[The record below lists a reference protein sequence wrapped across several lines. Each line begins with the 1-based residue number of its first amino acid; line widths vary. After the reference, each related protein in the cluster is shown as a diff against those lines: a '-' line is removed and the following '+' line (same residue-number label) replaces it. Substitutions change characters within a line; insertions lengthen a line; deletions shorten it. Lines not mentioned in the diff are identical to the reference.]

1 MPRPPRDADR
11 GPGLSERQEPPGFR
25 RQSNGTLYVVATPIG
40 HLEDITLRALR
51 ILKSVQLVAAEDTR
65 RTGNL
70 LRHYEIGTPVLS
82 VHEHNEGA
90 RVTRLLSRLAAG
102 DSIAL
107 VTDAGT
113 PGVSDPGATLVAA
126 VREAGFRV
134 EPIPGASAV
143 VTAMSVAGMKSE
155 GFCFH
160 GFAPIK
166 AKDRKRWFLG
176 LVEASRDR
184 AAVFFEAPHRLLKT
198 LGELDQLVKCQIM
211 VGRELTKIHEE
222 FVFGTP
228 EELLARFP
236 SPQGE
241 FTLVIPPG
249 SKDQALPEAITDEDI
264 DQLFGQLTENRVG
277 ESKRDTARLVAERL
291 GLTTKVVY
299 DALERVKITRG

>member
-1 MPRPPRDADR
+1 MR
-11 GPGLSERQEPPGFR
+11 LMK
-25 RQSNGTLYVVATPIG
+25 GTLYVVATPIG

-51 ILKSVQLVAAEDTR
+51 ILKTVQLVAAEDTR

-70 LRHYEIGTPVLS
+70 LRHYDIHTPILS
-82 VHEHNEGA
+82 VHEHNEGG
-90 RVTRLLSRLAAG
+90 RVARLLGRLAVG

-126 VREAGFRV
+126 VRDAGYRV
-134 EPIPGASAV
+134 EPIPGPSAV
-143 VTAMSVAGMKSE
+143 VTAISAAGMKSE

-166 AKDRKRWFLG
+166 SKDRKLWFLA
-176 LVEASRDR
+176 LVEGSRDR
-184 AAVFFEAPHRLLKT
+184 AAVFFEAPHRLRRT
-198 LGELDQLVKCQIM
+198 LEELNVLVKCQIM
-211 VGRELTKIHEE
+211 IGRELTKIHEE

-228 EELLARFP
+228 EELLARF
-236 SPQGE
+236 SAPQGE

-249 SKDQALPEAITDEDI
+249 SKDAELPTVATDDDI
-264 DQLFGQLTENRVG
+264 SQLFGQLTENCAG

-291 GLTTKVVY
+291 GLTTKVIY

>member
-1 MPRPPRDADR
+1 MQGRDHGKAAISQWYNKMR
-11 GPGLSERQEPPGFR
+11 LMK
-25 RQSNGTLYVVATPIG
+25 GTLYVVGTPIG

-51 ILKSVQLVAAEDTR
+51 ILKTVQLVAAEDTR

-70 LRHYEIGTPVLS
+70 LRHYNIDTKVLS
-82 VHEHNEGA
+82 VHEHNEQV
-90 RVTRLLSRLAAG
+90 RVARLLDRLAAG

-126 VREAGFRV
+126 VRSAGFRV

-143 VTAMSVAGMKSE
+143 VTAISASGIKSE

-166 AKDRKRWFLG
+166 SKDRKLWFQA
-176 LVEASRDR
+176 LVEGSRHR
-184 AAVFFEAPHRLLKT
+184 AAVFFEAPHRLHKT
-198 LGELDQLVKCQIM
+198 LEELQLLVKCQIM

-228 EELLARFP
+228 LELLARFTA
-236 SPQGE
+236 PQGE

-249 SKDQALPEAITDEDI
+249 SKDANQPIAVTDDEI
-264 DQLFGQLTENRVG
+264 DEIFGQLTETGVG

-299 DALERVKITRG
+299 DALERVKIARG

>member
-1 MPRPPRDADR
+1 MK
-11 GPGLSERQEPPGFR
+11 GPVLSEWHDASGSR
-25 RQSNGTLYVVATPIG
+25 RESKGTLFVVGTPIG

-70 LRHYEIGTPVLS
+70 LRHYDIHTPILS
-82 VHEHNEGA
+82 VHRHNEEA
-90 RVTRLLSRLAAG
+90 RVSRLLDRLAVG

-113 PGVSDPGATLVAA
+113 PGVSDPGAAVVAA
-126 VREAGFRV
+126 VREAGYRV
-134 EPIPGASAV
+134 EPIPGPSAV
-143 VTAMSVAGMKSE
+143 VTAMSAAGIKSE

-166 AKDRKRWFLG
+166 AKDRKKWFKH

-184 AAVFFEAPHRLLKT
+184 ATVFFEAPHRLRKT
-198 LGELDQLVKCQIM
+198 LEELSVLVECPVM

-228 EELLARFP
+228 EELLARFVA
-236 SPQGE
+236 PQGE
-241 FTLVIPPG
+241 FTLVISPNSTMDATP
-249 SKDQALPEAITDEDI
+249 QAPSDEEVAC
-264 DQLFGQLTENRVG
+264 LFGQLTEFGDGISR
-277 ESKRDTARLVAERL
+277 RDTARLVAGRL

-299 DALERVKITRG
+299 DALERVKIARG

>member
-1 MPRPPRDADR
+1 MK
-11 GPGLSERQEPPGFR
+11 GPVLSERHDAFGSR
-25 RQSNGTLYVVATPIG
+25 RESKGTLYVVATPIG

-51 ILKSVQLVAAEDTR
+51 ILKTVQLVAAEDTR

-70 LRHYEIGTPVLS
+70 LRHYEIDTPILS
-82 VHEHNEGA
+82 VHEHNEGGRVA
-90 RVTRLLSRLAAG
+90 RLVHRLEAG

-126 VREAGFRV
+126 VRDADFRV

-143 VTAMSVAGMKSE
+143 VAAISAAGMKSE

-166 AKDRKRWFLG
+166 AKDRKLWFLA
-176 LVEASRDR
+176 LVEGSRDR
-184 AAVFFEAPHRLLKT
+184 AAVFFEAPHRVRKT
-198 LGELDQLVKCQIM
+198 LEELRELVTCQIM

-228 EELLARFP
+228 DELLARFEA
-236 SPQGE
+236 PQGE
-241 FTLVIPPG
+241 FTLIIPPG
-249 SKDQALPEAITDEDI
+249 SKDQSLPVAATDDDI
-264 DQLFGQLTENRVG
+264 VDLFGRLTEIGAG
-277 ESKRDTARLVAERL
+277 ETKRDTARLVAERL
-291 GLTTKVVY
+291 GLSTKVVY
-299 DALERVKITRG
+299 SALERVKIARG

>member
-1 MPRPPRDADR
+1 MQDTGHGYPKAAISQWYNKMR
-11 GPGLSERQEPPGFR
+11 LMK
-25 RQSNGTLYVVATPIG
+25 GTLYVVATPIG

-51 ILKSVQLVAAEDTR
+51 ILKTVQLVAAEDTR

-70 LRHYEIGTPVLS
+70 LRHYNIDTAVLS
-82 VHEHNEGA
+82 VHEHNEGGRVA
-90 RVTRLLSRLAAG
+90 RLLTRLSAG

-126 VREAGFRV
+126 VRDAGFRV

-143 VTAMSVAGMKSE
+143 VTAISAAGMKSE

-160 GFAPIK
+160 GFPPIK
-166 AKDRKRWFLG
+166 SKDRKLWFLA

-184 AAVFFEAPHRLLKT
+184 ATVFFEAPHRLRKT
-198 LGELDQLVKCQIM
+198 LEELRYLVKCQIM

-228 EELLARFP
+228 DELLARFEA
-236 SPQGE
+236 PQGE
-241 FTLVIPPG
+241 FTLILPPG
-249 SKDQALPEAITDEDI
+249 SKAEIETMATTDEDI
-264 DQLFGQLTENRVG
+264 ATMFGQVTESGLG

>member
-1 MPRPPRDADR
+1 MRLMK
-11 GPGLSERQEPPGFR
+11 GPVLSERNDASGSR
-25 RQSNGTLYVVATPIG
+25 RESKGTLYIVATPIG

-70 LRHYEIGTPVLS
+70 LRHYNIETPVLS
-82 VHEHNEGA
+82 VHEHNEGGRVA
-90 RVTRLLSRLAAG
+90 RLVQRLTAG

-143 VTAMSVAGMKSE
+143 VTAISAAGIKSE

-160 GFAPIK
+160 GFAPIRS
-166 AKDRKRWFLG
+166 KDRKKWFVA

-184 AAVFFEAPHRLLKT
+184 AAVFFEAPHRLRKT
-198 LGELDQLVKCQIM
+198 LEELRELVKCQIM

-228 EELLARFP
+228 DELLARFEA
-236 SPQGE
+236 PQGE
-241 FTLVIPPG
+241 FTLILPPG
-249 SKDQALPEAITDEDI
+249 SKDQNQPVAATDEEI
-264 DQLFGQLTENRVG
+264 SELFGQVTENSACA
-277 ESKRDTARLVAERL
+277 SKRDSARLVAERL
-291 GLTTKVVY
+291 GLTTKAVY

>member
-1 MPRPPRDADR
+1 MQGRDHGKAAISQWYNKMP
-11 GPGLSERQEPPGFR
+11 LMK
-25 RQSNGTLYVVATPIG
+25 GTLYVVGTPIG

-51 ILKSVQLVAAEDTR
+51 ILKTVQLVAAEDTR

-70 LRHYEIGTPVLS
+70 LRHYNIDTKVLS
-82 VHEHNEGA
+82 VHEHNEQV
-90 RVTRLLSRLAAG
+90 RVARLLDRLAAG

-126 VREAGFRV
+126 VRAAGFRV

-143 VTAMSVAGMKSE
+143 VTAISAAGIKSE

-166 AKDRKRWFLG
+166 SKDRKLWFLA
-176 LVEASRDR
+176 LVEASRNR
-184 AAVFFEAPHRLLKT
+184 AAVFFEAPHRLRKT
-198 LGELDQLVKCQIM
+198 LEELRDLVKCQIII
-211 VGRELTKIHEE
+211 GRELTKIHEE
-222 FVFGTP
+222 FVFGSP
-228 EELLARFP
+228 DELLARFTA
-236 SPQGE
+236 PQGE

-249 SKDQALPEAITDEDI
+249 SKDANQRLAATDDDI
-264 DQLFGQLTENRVG
+264 VELFGQLTETGLG
-277 ESKRDTARLVAERL
+277 ETKRDTARLVAERL

-299 DALERVKITRG
+299 DALERVKIARG

>member
-1 MPRPPRDADR
+1 MR
-11 GPGLSERQEPPGFR
+11 LMK
-25 RQSNGTLYVVATPIG
+25 GTLYVVGTPIG

-70 LRHYEIGTPVLS
+70 LRHYNIDTKVLS

-90 RVTRLLSRLAAG
+90 RVTRLLQRLAAG

-126 VREAGFRV
+126 VRDAGFKV

-143 VTAMSVAGMKSE
+143 VTAISAAGMKSE

-166 AKDRKRWFLG
+166 SKDRKLWFVA
-176 LVEASRDR
+176 LVEASHDR
-184 AAVFFEAPHRLLKT
+184 AAVFFEAPHRLRKT
-198 LGELDQLVKCQIM
+198 LEELRELVKCQIM
-211 VGRELTKIHEE
+211 IGRELTKIHEE

-228 EELLARFP
+228 DELLARFEA
-236 SPQGE
+236 PQGE
-241 FTLVIPPG
+241 FTLIIPPG
-249 SKDQALPEAITDEDI
+249 SKDQSEALPATDEEI
-264 DQLFGQLTENRVG
+264 SVLFGQLTKNGVG

>member
-1 MPRPPRDADR
+1 MK
-11 GPGLSERQEPPGFR
+11 
-25 RQSNGTLYVVATPIG
+25 GTLYVVGTPIG

-51 ILKSVQLVAAEDTR
+51 ILKSVELVAAEDTR

-70 LRHYEIGTPVLS
+70 LRHYNIDTPILS
-82 VHEHNEGA
+82 VHEHNEGV
-90 RVTRLLSRLAAG
+90 RVARLLQRLTAG

-107 VTDAGT
+107 VSDAGT

-143 VTAMSVAGMKSE
+143 VTAISAAGMKSE

-166 AKDRKRWFLG
+166 SKARKLWFQA

-184 AAVFFEAPHRLLKT
+184 AVVFFEAPHRLRKT
-198 LGELDQLVKCQIM
+198 LEEIRELVKCQIM

-228 EELLARFP
+228 DELLARFQ

-249 SKDQALPEAITDEDI
+249 SKDLDLPSVVTDDDI
-264 DQLFGQLTENRVG
+264 AELFGQLTENG
-277 ESKRDTARLVAERL
+277 EGGSKRDTARLVAERL

>member
-1 MPRPPRDADR
+1 MKGAV
-11 GPGLSERQEPPGFR
+11 LSERHDASGSR
-25 RQSNGTLYVVATPIG
+25 RESKGTLFVVGTPIG

-70 LRHYEIGTPVLS
+70 LRHYNIDTPVLS

-90 RVTRLLSRLAAG
+90 RVARLLQRLAAG

-134 EPIPGASAV
+134 EPIPGPSAV
-143 VTAMSVAGMKSE
+143 VTAISAAGMKSE

-166 AKDRKRWFLG
+166 SKDRKLWFQA

-184 AAVFFEAPHRLLKT
+184 AAVFFEAPHRVRKT
-198 LGELDQLVKCQIM
+198 L
-211 VGRELTKIHEE
+211 
-222 FVFGTP
+222 
-228 EELLARFP
+228 EELR
-236 SPQGE
+236 
-241 FTLVIPPG
+241 
-249 SKDQALPEAITDEDI
+249 
-264 DQLFGQLTENRVG
+264 
-277 ESKRDTARLVAERL
+277 
-291 GLTTKVVY
+291 
-299 DALERVKITRG
+299 

>member
-1 MPRPPRDADR
+1 MDQ
-11 GPGLSERQEPPGFR
+11 GLALSGRREPLGSR
-25 RQSNGTLYVVATPIG
+25 RESKGTLFVVGTPIG
-40 HLEDITLRALR
+40 HLEDITIRALR
-51 ILKSVQLVAAEDTR
+51 ILKTVQLVAAEDTR

-70 LRHYEIGTPVLS
+70 LRHYNIDTAILS
-82 VHEHNEGA
+82 VHEHNEGG
-90 RVTRLLSRLAAG
+90 RVARLLTRLAAG

-143 VTAMSVAGMKSE
+143 VTAISVAGIKSE

-160 GFAPIK
+160 GFPPIK
-166 AKDRKRWFLG
+166 SKDRKSWFLA

-184 AAVFFEAPHRLLKT
+184 AAVFFEAPHRLRRT
-198 LGELDQLVKCQIM
+198 LEELEYLVKCQIM
-211 VGRELTKIHEE
+211 VARELTKIHEE

-228 EELLARFP
+228 SELLARFEA
-236 SPQGE
+236 PQGE
-241 FTLVIPPG
+241 FTLVLPPG
-249 SKDQALPEAITDEDI
+249 GKAEAAPMATTDEDI
-264 DQLFGQLTENRVG
+264 ALLFGQLTENRLG
-277 ESKRDTARLVAERL
+277 ESRRDSARLVAERL

>member
-1 MPRPPRDADR
+1 MR
-11 GPGLSERQEPPGFR
+11 LMK
-25 RQSNGTLYVVATPIG
+25 GTLYVVATPIG

-51 ILKSVQLVAAEDTR
+51 ILKTVQLVAAEDTR

-70 LRHYEIGTPVLS
+70 LRHYDIHTPILS
-82 VHEHNEGA
+82 VHEHNEGG
-90 RVTRLLSRLAAG
+90 RVARLLGRLAVG

-126 VREAGFRV
+126 VRDAGYRV
-134 EPIPGASAV
+134 EPIPGPSAV
-143 VTAMSVAGMKSE
+143 VTAISAAGMKSE

-166 AKDRKRWFLG
+166 SKDRKLWFQA
-176 LVEASRDR
+176 LVEGSRDR
-184 AAVFFEAPHRLLKT
+184 AAVFFEAPHRLRRT
-198 LGELDQLVKCQIM
+198 LEELNVLVKCQIM

-228 EELLARFP
+228 EELLARF
-236 SPQGE
+236 SAPQGE

-249 SKDQALPEAITDEDI
+249 SKDAELPTVATDDDI
-264 DQLFGQLTENRVG
+264 SQLFGRLTENYAG

-291 GLTTKVVY
+291 GLTTKVIY

>member
-1 MPRPPRDADR
+1 MR
-11 GPGLSERQEPPGFR
+11 LMK
-25 RQSNGTLYVVATPIG
+25 GTLYVVATPIG

-51 ILKSVQLVAAEDTR
+51 ILKTVQLVAAEDTR

-70 LRHYEIGTPVLS
+70 LRHYNIDTAVLS
-82 VHEHNEGA
+82 VHEHNEGG
-90 RVTRLLSRLAAG
+90 RVARLLTRLAAG

-126 VREAGFRV
+126 VRDAGFRV

-143 VTAMSVAGMKSE
+143 VTAISAAGMKSE

-160 GFAPIK
+160 GFPPIK
-166 AKDRKRWFLG
+166 SKDRKLWFLA

-184 AAVFFEAPHRLLKT
+184 AAVFFEAPHRLRKT
-198 LGELDQLVKCQIM
+198 LEELRELVKCQIM

-228 EELLARFP
+228 DELLARFEA
-236 SPQGE
+236 PQGE
-241 FTLVIPPG
+241 FTLVLPPG
-249 SKDQALPEAITDEDI
+249 SKAEKVTLATTDEDI
-264 DQLFGQLTENRVG
+264 AALFGQLTENGRG

>member
-1 MPRPPRDADR
+1 MK
-11 GPGLSERQEPPGFR
+11 
-25 RQSNGTLYVVATPIG
+25 GTLYVVGTPIG

-51 ILKSVQLVAAEDTR
+51 ILKTVQLVAAEDTR

-70 LRHYEIGTPVLS
+70 LRHYNIDTAVLS
-82 VHEHNEGA
+82 VHEHNEGG
-90 RVTRLLSRLAAG
+90 RVARLLTRLAAG

-143 VTAMSVAGMKSE
+143 VTAISAAGMKSE

-160 GFAPIK
+160 GFPPIK
-166 AKDRKRWFLG
+166 SKDRKLWFLA

-184 AAVFFEAPHRLLKT
+184 AAVFFEAPHRLRKT
-198 LGELDQLVKCQIM
+198 LEELRELVKCQIM
-211 VGRELTKIHEE
+211 VARELTKIHEE

-228 EELLARFP
+228 DELLARFEA
-236 SPQGE
+236 PQGE
-241 FTLVIPPG
+241 FTLVLPPG
-249 SKDQALPEAITDEDI
+249 SKAEKETLATTDEDI
-264 DQLFGQLTENRVG
+264 ARLFGQLTENGWG
-277 ESKRDTARLVAERL
+277 ESRRDTARLVAERL

>member
-1 MPRPPRDADR
+1 MR
-11 GPGLSERQEPPGFR
+11 LMK
-25 RQSNGTLYVVATPIG
+25 GTLYVVATPIG

-51 ILKSVQLVAAEDTR
+51 ILKTVQLVAAEDTR

-70 LRHYEIGTPVLS
+70 LRHYDIHTPILS
-82 VHEHNEGA
+82 VHEHNEGG
-90 RVTRLLSRLAAG
+90 RVARLLGRLAAG

-126 VREAGFRV
+126 VRDAGYRV
-134 EPIPGASAV
+134 EPIPGPSAV
-143 VTAMSVAGMKSE
+143 VTAISAAGMKSE

-166 AKDRKRWFLG
+166 SKDRKLWFQA
-176 LVEASRDR
+176 LVEGSRDR
-184 AAVFFEAPHRLLKT
+184 AAVFFEAPHRLRRT
-198 LGELDQLVKCQIM
+198 LEELNVLVKCQIM

-228 EELLARFP
+228 EELLARF
-236 SPQGE
+236 SAPQGE

-249 SKDQALPEAITDEDI
+249 SKDAELQTAATDDDI
-264 DQLFGQLTENRVG
+264 AQLFGQLTENSAG

>member
-1 MPRPPRDADR
+1 VKAAISQWYNKMRLMK
-11 GPGLSERQEPPGFR
+11 GI
-25 RQSNGTLYVVATPIG
+25 LYVVGTPIG
-40 HLEDITLRALR
+40 HLEDITVRALR

-70 LRHYEIGTPVLS
+70 LRHYNIDTPVLS

-90 RVTRLLSRLAAG
+90 RVARLIQRLAVG
-102 DSIAL
+102 DSVAL

-143 VTAMSVAGMKSE
+143 VTAISAAGMKSE

-166 AKDRKRWFLG
+166 SKDRKLWFLS
-176 LVEASRDR
+176 LVEASNDR
-184 AAVFFEAPHRLLKT
+184 AAVFFEAPHRLRKT
-198 LGELDQLVKCQIM
+198 LEELSLLVKCQIM
-211 VGRELTKIHEE
+211 VGREITKIHEE

-228 EELLARFP
+228 EELLTRFQA
-236 SPQGE
+236 PQGE
-241 FTLVIPPG
+241 FTLVVPPG
-249 SKDQALPEAITDEDI
+249 SKTTTQPTAATDDDI
-264 DQLFGQLTENRVG
+264 ADLFGQLTEKGVG
-277 ESKRDTARLVAERL
+277 DSKRDTARVVAERL
-291 GLTTKVVY
+291 GLSTKVVY

>member
-1 MPRPPRDADR
+1 MRLMK
-11 GPGLSERQEPPGFR
+11 GL
-25 RQSNGTLYVVATPIG
+25 LYVVATPIG

-51 ILKSVQLVAAEDTR
+51 ILKTVQLVAAEDTR

-70 LRHYEIGTPVLS
+70 LRHYNIDTAVLS
-82 VHEHNEGA
+82 VHEHNEGG
-90 RVTRLLSRLAAG
+90 RVARLLTRLAAG

-113 PGVSDPGATLVAA
+113 PGISDPGATLVAA
-126 VREAGFRV
+126 VRAAGFRV

-143 VTAMSVAGMKSE
+143 VTAISASGMKSE

-166 AKDRKRWFLG
+166 AKDRKLWFLA

-184 AAVFFEAPHRLLKT
+184 AAVFFEAPHRLRKT
-198 LGELDQLVKCQIM
+198 LEELRDLVKCQIM
-211 VGRELTKIHEE
+211 VARELTKIHEE
-222 FVFGTP
+222 FVCGTP
-228 EELLARFP
+228 DELLARFEA
-236 SPQGE
+236 PQGE
-241 FTLVIPPG
+241 FTLILPPG
-249 SKDQALPEAITDEDI
+249 SKAEHAPMATTDDDI
-264 DQLFGQLTENRVG
+264 ATMFGQLTEDGLG

-299 DALERVKITRG
+299 DALERVKIARG

>member
-1 MPRPPRDADR
+1 MR
-11 GPGLSERQEPPGFR
+11 LMK
-25 RQSNGTLYVVATPIG
+25 GTLFVVGTPIG

-51 ILKSVQLVAAEDTR
+51 ILKTVQLVAAEDTR

-70 LRHYEIGTPVLS
+70 LRHYNIDTAVLS
-82 VHEHNEGA
+82 VHEHNEGG
-90 RVTRLLSRLAAG
+90 RVARLLTRLAAG

-143 VTAMSVAGMKSE
+143 VTAISVAGMKSE

-166 AKDRKRWFLG
+166 SKDRKLWFLA

-184 AAVFFEAPHRLLKT
+184 AAVFFEAPHRLRKT
-198 LGELDQLVKCQIM
+198 LEELRESVKCQIM
-211 VGRELTKIHEE
+211 IGRELTKIHEE

-228 EELLARFP
+228 DELLARFEA
-236 SPQGE
+236 PQGE
-241 FTLVIPPG
+241 FTLILPPG
-249 SKDQALPEAITDEDI
+249 SKAENEPLATTDEDI
-264 DQLFGQLTENRVG
+264 ATLFGQLTENGVG
-277 ESKRDTARLVAERL
+277 ESKRDTARQVAERL